1 MSFCSSF
8 LFASSCLLVMNQLER
23 EYDHGRKW
31 PLSRIEAKGWRLL
44 SVRKQQRTEP
54 HTYIVEGEWEEFV
67 KDGRR
72 IKYFKAKES
81 DVVREDIVYN
91 WSKDNFYCS
100 HVKSFNPYLILN

>member
-1 MSFCSSF
+1 
-8 LFASSCLLVMNQLER
+8 MNQLER

-31 PLSRIEAKGWRLL
+31 PLSRIEARMALAVGEEAAE
-44 SVRKQQRTEP
+44 TEP

-72 IKYFKAKES
+72 IKYLKAKES

-91 WSKDNFYCS
+91 WSKDNFFCS
-100 HVKSFNPYLILN
+100 HVKTFNPYLILN